1 MLENK
6 TAMKKSVIYIVIFA
20 IIGLI
25 IGYLIFGR
33 IQGEYLTLNTIFG
46 NADNVIESLG
56 RKVAGLETIKQN
68 ILISGGAGGLLGF
81 LLSFFIPGKK

>member
-1 MLENK
+1 
-6 TAMKKSVIYIVIFA
+6 MKKSVIYIVVFA

-33 IQGEYLTLNTIFG
+33 IQGEYLALNTIFG
-46 NADNVIESLG
+46 NSENVIESLG

-68 ILISGGAGGLLGF
+68 ILISGGAGVLLGF
-81 LLSFFIPGKK
+81 ILSIFIPGKK

>member
-1 MLENK
+1 
-6 TAMKKSVIYIVIFA
+6 MKKPLIYILVFA

-33 IQGEYLTLNTIFG
+33 IEGEYLALNTIFSD
-46 NADNVIESLG
+46 ADNVIESLG

-68 ILISGGAGGLLGF
+68 IMISGGAGVLVGII
-81 LLSFFIPGKK
+81 LSIFTRGKK